1 MGHGPVGHIL
11 LESLGFS
18 NGRRR
23 QPKPDNDQ
31 LVAAI
36 DCYLP
41 KKSCE
46 TERFGGGERFWGKVV
61 KPKDFGGK
69 GCFFQYGTFR
79 W

>member
-46 TERFGGGERFWGKVV
+46 TEKFWEGREVLGESCETERFWGGKVV
-61 KPKDFGGK
+61 FSIWY
-69 GCFFQYGTFR
+69 F
-79 W
+79 